1 MKPCL
6 LTVVFGVLLA
16 FSSCSDQSDSMVLH
30 VSLGGDDKNP
40 GTKSQPLKTLEA
52 ARDILRKQD
61 AFQAA
66 TILIHDG
73 VYERTHTFSL
83 DSRDSGGSDMPI
95 IYKAIPEA
103 KVRLTGGM
111 IVPEDAIGKVSD
123 PALLDRVAADIQDN
137 IYQVSLELLGIDNPG
152 QLVPRGFGLPRQP
165 APMEVFLNKQ
175 RLHIARWP
183 NDGWLKVASL
193 PEDAVNLIGSGGKVR
208 GKDTD
213 RFFFDDERMKRW
225 KDTNSLWVYGYWMYD
240 WADAYIKVREID
252 PTAGLVV
259 LDPPQSR
266 FGYKTGQRFR
276 FMNVLEE
283 LDAPG
288 EYFIDRENG
297 MLYFIPPGPLEDVE
311 VTVSILDVPLVS
323 MENVTN
329 VEFRG
334 IDFECARSSGIEMQG
349 CVDVKIAGCEIH
361 DLGQSGVIVSGG
373 KNNEVL
379 SCDLYNLGEAG
390 ITMSGGDRTT
400 LTPGGHQAVNN
411 HIHHFGFWVRTYQQ
425 GVRISGVG
433 NRVAHNYIHHAPHTA
448 ISYGGNDHVIEY
460 NHIHDVALDTGDVG
474 AIYTGR
480 DWSARGNAVQFNYI
494 HDTMSRMSHGTMA
507 IYLDDLTSGTYIY
520 GNILVKAGR
529 GVFIGGGRDNH
540 VENNIFI
547 DGEHAVHIDN
557 RGKGWSGELIKK
569 GQGSWDMFGKLEQ
582 VPYDQPLY
590 TNKYPGLIDFLDKDP
605 LEAMNNSVVRNI
617 KIGAGDFLHLADVDT
632 TNVILED
639 NSVDIDPQFTEGDAV
654 TSEFQ
659 LSPDS
664 PALNRGFKQIPFN
677 LIGLQKNQYRK
688 SLSE

>member
-1 MKPCL
+1 MKPYL
-6 LTVVFGVLLA
+6 LTVVFGVFLA
-16 FSSCSDQSDSMVLH
+16 VTSCSGKNDSLILH
-30 VSLGGDDKNP
+30 VSLSGNDKNP
-40 GTKSQPLKTLEA
+40 GTNKQPVKTLEA

-61 AFQAA
+61 ISRKAA
-66 TILIHDG
+66 ILIHAG
-73 VYERTHTFSL
+73 VYERTQTFSL
-83 DSRDSGGSDMPI
+83 DSRDSGGPDMPI
-95 IYKAIPEA
+95 IYQAVPEA
-103 KVRLTGGM
+103 EVRFTGGM
-111 IVPEDAIGKVSD
+111 IVPDEAIVQVSD
-123 PALLDRVAADIQDN
+123 PSVLDRVTEDIKDNVFRVDLAA
-137 IYQVSLELLGIDNPG
+137 LGIENPG
-152 QLVPRGFGLPRQP
+152 RLVPRGFGLPRQP
-165 APMEVFLNKQ
+165 APMEVFFNKQ

-183 NDGWLKVASL
+183 NESWAAVASL
-193 PEDAVNLIGSGGKVR
+193 PENAENLIGSGGKVR

-213 RFFFDDERMKRW
+213 RFFFDGDRMKRW
-225 KDTNSLWVYGYWMYD
+225 KDANNLWVYGYWMYD

-252 PTAGLVV
+252 TATGLVV

-288 EYFIDRENG
+288 EYYIDRDNG
-297 MLYFIPPGPLEDVE
+297 MLYFIPPGPMADAE
-311 VTVSILDVPLVS
+311 VTVSMLDVPLVS
-323 MENVTN
+323 LENVTN

-334 IDFECARSSGIEMQG
+334 INFECARSSGIEMQG
-349 CVDVKIAGCEIH
+349 CVDVKIAGCGIH

-373 KNNEVL
+373 KNNEVM

-433 NRVAHNYIHHAPHTA
+433 NRAAHNYIHHAPHTA

-480 DWSARGNAVQFNYI
+480 DWSARGNALQFNYI

-520 GNILVKAGR
+520 GNVLVKAGR

-569 GQGSWDMFGKLEQ
+569 RQGSWDMFGKLEQ

-590 TNKYPGLIDFLDKDP
+590 TNKYPELIDFLDKDP

-617 KIGAGDFLHLADVDT
+617 KIGTGDFLHLANVDT
-632 TNVILED
+632 TKVILED
-639 NSVDIDPQFTEGDAV
+639 NIVDIDPQFTDGDAV
-654 TSEFQ
+654 KSDFQ
-659 LSPDS
+659 LASDS
-664 PALNRGFKQIPFN
+664 PALNRGFKQIPFK
-677 LIGLQKNQYRK
+677 LIGLQKDQYRND
-688 SLSE
+688 LTE